1 MPGPSLHNLSCACL
15 VTPLLIFLILNAE
28 IVSVQNTE
36 YENTPGNVV
45 NSVIIVDSGVELPWY
60 RRVCAGV

>member
-1 MPGPSLHNLSCACL
+1 M
-15 VTPLLIFLILNAE
+15 TPLLIFLILNAE